1 MGEMGEA
8 AILLPMCALAAWT
21 FAVLLLIPIARFR
34 AAAQG
39 KVNAG
44 DFRYGESARVPGTVS
59 LPNRNFMNLLE
70 LPMLFYVACLA
81 LYVTLSVDPVALA
94 LAWLYF
100 ALRVAHSLVHLTYN
114 NVFHRLGFYAAS
126 SVVLA
131 ALWLRFTFSLLAP
144 T

>member
-1 MGEMGEA
+1 MKEMDQA
-8 AILLPMCALAAWT
+8 AIFLPMCALAAWT
-21 FAVLLLIPIARFR
+21 FAVLLLVPIARFR

-44 DFRYGESARVPGTVS
+44 DFRFGESARVPGAVS

-70 LPMLFYVACLA
+70 APLLFYVVCIA
-81 LYVTLSVDPVALA
+81 LYVTLSVDPVALG

-114 NVFHRLGFYAAS
+114 NVFHRLGAYSAS
-126 SVVLA
+126 IAVLVTLWGRFVI
-131 ALWLRFTFSLLAP
+131 ALLDR
-144 T
+144 